1 MAHIPPTQSVWA
13 ISDTAS
19 DALTISR
26 GIMEA
31 ATSDNINPLALIN
44 CESFGATLPL
54 SIETRVKIEQLAR
67 RSGSSHVIKFI
78 QAQVGW
84 KKGDS
89 VELLSRSDGGIRF
102 LCLAATLSTVNRY
115 EAALR
120 LDFLL
125 QETQKSTQ
133 LKPTI
138 SQLQAL
144 MAVLN
149 SKLALSDFGTLVAGW
164 EIWFQKEM
172 AQFPHEEHKYGYAAI
187 PSKKALGDLVLAIS
201 EISRL
206 GEEHTLNL
214 KTTSIYIPWCISFIK
229 WSIGVPPFRKA

>member
-13 ISDTAS
+13 ISDTANG
-19 DALTISR
+19 AITVSR
-26 GIMEA
+26 GMMEA
-31 ATSDNINPLALIN
+31 ATSDNISPLALMN

-54 SIETRVKIEQLAR
+54 SIETRIKVEQLAR
-67 RSGSSHVIKFI
+67 RSGPSHVFKFI
-78 QAQVGW
+78 QAQIGW

-89 VELLSRSDGGIRF
+89 VELLSRSDAGIRF
-102 LCLAATLSTVNRY
+102 LCFAATLSTVDRY

-125 QETQKSTQ
+125 HKTQKSSQ

-149 SKLALSDFGTLVAGW
+149 SKLALSDFGNLVAGW
-164 EIWFQKEM
+164 EIWFRKEM
-172 AQFPHEEHKYGYAAI
+172 IEISPSNPRFSYAAV
-187 PSKKALGDLVLAIS
+187 PSKKRWG
-201 EISRL
+201 
-206 GEEHTLNL
+206 T
-214 KTTSIYIPWCISFIK
+214 
-229 WSIGVPPFRKA
+229 